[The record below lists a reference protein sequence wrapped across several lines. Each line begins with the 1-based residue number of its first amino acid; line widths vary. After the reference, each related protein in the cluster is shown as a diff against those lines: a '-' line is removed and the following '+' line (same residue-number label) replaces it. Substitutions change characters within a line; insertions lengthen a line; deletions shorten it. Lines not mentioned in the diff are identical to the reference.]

1 MKSKTFREKI
11 YIGTGLAIS
20 GLLAYGVAMAQTV
33 PVPIIEPPA
42 TFETLKGVPVP
53 LPAQLGDYIKDKT
66 AAIQLGKALFWD
78 SAVGSDGKTACA
90 SCHFHAGADSRISNQ
105 TSPGL
110 NNKTPTFVPIYNPTQ
125 TSAVSGPN
133 YTLDK
138 DDFPFHVLSD
148 PNDRNSP
155 IIFTTDDATSSQG
168 VFATELISSTAGA
181 ASDKCKNL
189 LDPLFQ
195 VGGHHTRRVEP
206 RNTPTTINAVFNF
219 RNFWDGRANN
229 GFNGV
234 NPFGPRDP
242 NAGIFVITSGT
253 PAAAST
259 PSKVQILLENASL
272 ASQASGP
279 PGSKFEMSC
288 DGRNG
293 ATMGRRLYP
302 RKALYGQ
309 QVSATDSVL
318 APIRNTTTPAYGGLN
333 KIYLAMVQQAFW
345 PKYWISSVKVDIGGG
360 TLVYQREANF
370 TLFFSLAVM
379 MYESTLVSDD
389 APLDRFLGGDA
400 TAMTDQEIQ
409 GMGLFA
415 SKGNCIACHHGPELT
430 GAGSPLQR
438 EKQERGLIE
447 RMIMGDNNVALYD
460 NGFYN
465 IGVRPTVEDIGTGGT
480 DPFGNPL
487 SWTRQFRN
495 FVNTGDPSQ
504 MKDKFEVDPCTF
516 EVGPCKPA
524 EPNFR
529 DAVDG
534 AFKTP
539 TLRNIELTGPYF
551 HNGSRST
558 LEQVVEFYNR
568 GGDTRA
574 GRPCSAA
581 DTLDSNTSGFDNNC
595 SNLDADIKKLEFTL
609 EEKAALAAFLK
620 KPLTDNR
627 VRCEKAPFDHPQLK
641 ITNGHQGYPS
651 SVLFDPITGQAK
663 DFIKDIP
670 AIGAEGRCAADGSG
684 GLPPFEYLL
693 PKAGG

>member
-11 YIGTGLAIS
+11 FVGIGLGLS
-20 GLLAYGVAMAQTV
+20 GVLAYSVAMAQTI
-33 PVPIIEPPA
+33 PIEGPPPS
-42 TFETLKGVPVP
+42 FETLKGVPVP
-53 LPAQLGDYIKDKT
+53 LPAQLGDYIKDKK

-78 SAVGSDGKTACA
+78 GAVGSDGKTACA
-90 SCHFHAGADSRISNQ
+90 SCHFHAGADSRIVNQ
-105 TSPGL
+105 VSPGIKNL
-110 NNKTPTFVPIYNPTQ
+110 TPGFVPSFNPTR
-125 TSAVSGPN
+125 TSAISGPN

-148 PNDRNSP
+148 PNDRNSS
-155 IIFTTDDATSSQG
+155 ILFTTDDVVTSQG

-181 ASDKCKNL
+181 ASDKCKNI

-195 VGGHHTRRVEP
+195 IGGHHTRRVEP
-206 RNTPTTINAVFNF
+206 RNSPTTINAVFNF

-229 GFNGV
+229 AFNGV

-242 NAGIFVITSGT
+242 AAGIFVITSST
-253 PAAAST
+253 PAAASVST
-259 PSKVQILLENASL
+259 KVKILLENASL

-279 PGSKFEMSC
+279 PGSTFEMSC
-288 DGRNG
+288 DGRNA

-302 RKALYGQ
+302 RKALLGQ
-309 QVSATDSVL
+309 QVSPTDSVL
-318 APIRNTTTPAYGGLN
+318 APIRNTTTPGTYGLN
-333 KIYLAMVQQAFW
+333 KIYLALVQQAFW
-345 PKYWISSVKVDIGGG
+345 PKYWISNVKVDIGGG
-360 TLVYQREANF
+360 AMFYQREANF
-370 TLFFSLAVM
+370 SLFFSLAVM

-389 APLDRFLGGDA
+389 APLDRFLAGDSS
-400 TAMTDQEIQ
+400 AMTDQEIQ
-409 GMGLFA
+409 GMGVFA
-415 SKGNCIACHHGPELT
+415 TKGKCINCHKGPELT
-430 GAGSPLQR
+430 SAGSPLQR
-438 EKQERGLIE
+438 EKQERGLVE

-487 SWTRQFRN
+487 SWTRQFKN
-495 FVNTGDPSQ
+495 FVNTGDPSH

-539 TLRNIELTGPYF
+539 GLRNVELTGPYF

-568 GGDTRA
+568 GGDRRN
-574 GRPCSAA
+574 GGPCSTVDG
-581 DTLDSNTSGFDNNC
+581 DTTGFDSNC
-595 SNLDADIKKLEFTL
+595 SNLDADIRLLEMTP
-609 EEKAALAAFLK
+609 EEQAALTAFMK
-620 KPLTDNR
+620 KPLTDHR

-641 ITNGHQGYPS
+641 ITNGHQGSQS
-651 SVLFDPITGQAK
+651 SVLFDPITLAAK
-663 DFIKDIP
+663 DYMKDIP
-670 AIGAEGRCAADGSG
+670 AVGAEGRCAPDGSG
-684 GLPPFEYLL
+684 GLLPYVDLL
-693 PKAGG
+693 PKGGG